1 MIPDNFFNYL
11 TEIKNSNVVEYFS
24 SYFFATKLSKNVTM
38 YNRAYIFQSQAS
50 VAVYSFNG
58 ATVTLSGN
66 EKCVGDAYVSKVS
79 NQIGVDIFS

>member
-1 MIPDNFFNYL
+1 
-11 TEIKNSNVVEYFS
+11 
-24 SYFFATKLSKNVTM
+24 M
-38 YNRAYIFQSQAS
+38 YNRAYIFHSQAS

-79 NQIGVDIFS
+79 NQNGVDTLS